1 MNRSDEKG
9 ISGMEYLGIGLAW
22 LAIALLAGWTGLT
35 THMRPPVPQVILFGS
50 AGLILLAFWRAKNF
64 RAWILSLPPRAL
76 VLPHVV
82 RFIGFYFLVL
92 HARGEL
98 PWAFA
103 VPGGW
108 GDIATATLA
117 LLVSTL
123 NAETRW
129 GKRAYLTWNI
139 LGLIDIL
146 FVVATAT
153 RLFLANPDSM
163 SALLRLPLS
172 LLPTFIVP
180 LILAMHVMLFARLAR
195 RKP

>member
-1 MNRSDEKG
+1 MIRNDKSH
-9 ISGMEYLGIGLAW
+9 ISGTNHLGIILAW
-22 LAIALLAGWTGLT
+22 LALALLAGWSGLT
-35 THMRPPVPQVILFGS
+35 ARMRLPVPQVILFGS
-50 AGLILLAFWRAKNF
+50 TGLILLAFWRAEKF
-64 RAWILSLPPRAL
+64 RAWIFNLPPRAL
-76 VLPHVV
+76 VLPHAV

-98 PWAFA
+98 PRAFA

-117 LLVSTL
+117 LLVSMM
-123 NAETRW
+123 NAETRL

-139 LGLIDIL
+139 LGLLDIL
-146 FVVATAT
+146 FVAATAT
-153 RLFLANPDSM
+153 RLFLADPDSM

-180 LILAMHVMLFARLAR
+180 LILATHVMLFARLAH
-195 RKP
+195 RKH